1 MACTLFRLFG
11 PPYDSYE
18 GPLPKYYID
27 IGIRNVGA
35 IAADQVTG
43 WIYLDKEILEPVDYF
58 AEEDVEYA
66 GEQHGKV
73 KVRLTVQRPE
83 GQLFAS
89 YQILMFS
96 RSPFW
101 CIGPK
106 THLLSTCLR
115 VHRVSQLLRSSTCG
129 CLR

>member
-1 MACTLFRLFG
+1 M
-11 PPYDSYE
+11 PN
-18 GPLPKYYID
+18 YYID

-89 YQILMFS
+89 YHDPYVFRIPIL
-96 RSPFW
+96 
-101 CIGPK
+101 
-106 THLLSTCLR
+106 
-115 VHRVSQLLRSSTCG
+115 VHRAEDTSVEYMFTSTQGKPASAKFNLRLSSLKTTSSDET
-129 CLR
+129 